1 MFNFIKTVNLSY
13 KKSKLILT
21 NNYDSKLAFYLFL
34 TLIGGI
40 LEMFSIGM
48 LLPILFILLDFNDNF
63 FLSQIFNNFFSYL
76 NLFSKKEQLLA
87 SVFFLSLGYLIK
99 NLLLSYVYWFQGNIT
114 TAILIYL
121 QNSFFSN
128 YLNKSVLYH
137 SKKNSSELIRNTMS
151 ETTQFTKGFIFYFLN
166 LILDSTIIFCLLVV
180 IFITDFKASMTITIF
195 FVLIILIFSGKFRK
209 YLKNMGI
216 QRMEYEKFR
225 LKYFQESI
233 GSIREIKILGK
244 VNYLVKQFSKYNI
257 LTNKII
263 RNSGLITILPRL
275 TIETLFVFLISLIMI
290 YFLFLDY
297 NFQKITLILGMLGA
311 SAFRIMSIIT
321 RLINSINLIQYS
333 KPSLDTLYE
342 YFKDFSHDIET
353 EDSGMADNNFQ
364 FNKNIILDNVHFY
377 YSDKDIFKFLN
388 LNLVIKKGEKV
399 GIIGKSGSGKSTLI
413 DLILGLIE
421 PKSGNIKIDN
431 FDLKANKRL
440 WNKMIGYVPQ
450 EIFLAD
456 GTVLQNIGLGFE
468 NKDLDIN
475 KILELIKICNLEKT
489 IAGFSNGINTIVGE
503 RGSRISGGQKQRI
516 GLARSLYRN
525 PSFLILDEATSAID
539 KDNEFEILSKI
550 FEDKNKTIL
559 MITHRKD
566 ALKFCNKIIKIENG
580 KILQIN
586 QQI

>member
-1 MFNFIKTVNLSY
+1 MFNYIKTVKLSY

-48 LLPILFILLDFNDNF
+48 LLPILLILLDFNDNL
-63 FLSQIFNNFFSYL
+63 FLSKIFNNFFSYL
-76 NLFSKKEQLLA
+76 NFFSKKEQLLA
-87 SVFFLSLGYLIK
+87 SVFFLSLGYLTK
-99 NLLLSYVYWFQGNIT
+99 NLLLSYIYWFQNNIT
-114 TAILIYL
+114 AKILIYL

-137 SKKNSSELIRNTMS
+137 SEKNSSELIRNTMS
-151 ETTQFTKGFIFYFLN
+151 ETTQFTRGFIFNFLN
-166 LILDSTIIFCLLVV
+166 LILDSVILFSLLIVVFII
-180 IFITDFKASMTITIF
+180 DFKTSMIITIF
-195 FVLIILIFSGKFRK
+195 FALIILILSGKFRK
-209 YLKNMGI
+209 YLKNMGTLRI
-216 QRMEYEKFR
+216 KNEQFR

-244 VNYLVKQFSKYNI
+244 TNYLVEQFSKYNN

-263 RNSGLITILPRL
+263 RNSGLLSILPRL
-275 TIETLFVFLISLIMI
+275 VLEILLIFLISLIMI
-290 YFLFLDY
+290 YLLFLDY

-311 SAFRIMSIIT
+311 SGLKIMTVMT
-321 RLINSINLIQYS
+321 RLINSLNLIQYS
-333 KPSLDTLYE
+333 KPSLDSLYE
-342 YFKDFSHDIET
+342 YFKDFSYGLEIQDLGIIN
-353 EDSGMADNNFQ
+353 NNFQ
-364 FNKNIILDNVHFY
+364 FNQNIILDNVYFY
-377 YSDKDIFKFLN
+377 YSDKDTFKFLN
-388 LNLVIKKGEKV
+388 LNLVIKKGDRV

-421 PKSGNIKIDN
+421 PKSGKIRIDN
-431 FDLKANKRL
+431 FDLKANRRS
-440 WNKMIGYVPQ
+440 WNKMTGYVPQ
-450 EIFLAD
+450 EIFLTD
-456 GTVLQNIGLGFE
+456 DTILQNIGLGFE

-475 KILELIKICNLEKT
+475 KIFELIKICNLEKT
-489 IAGFSNGINTIVGE
+489 IAGFSNGINTMVGE

-539 KDNEFEILSKI
+539 KDNELEILSKI

-566 ALKFCNKIIKIENG
+566 ALKFCNRIIKIENG
-580 KILQIN
+580 KIFEIN
-586 QQI
+586 QKI

>member
-1 MFNFIKTVNLSY
+1 MTI
-13 KKSKLILT
+13 
-21 NNYDSKLAFYLFL
+21 A
-34 TLIGGI
+34 
-40 LEMFSIGM
+40 
-48 LLPILFILLDFNDNF
+48 
-63 FLSQIFNNFFSYL
+63 
-76 NLFSKKEQLLA
+76 
-87 SVFFLSLGYLIK
+87 VFFL
-99 NLLLSYVYWFQGNIT
+99 
-114 TAILIYL
+114 
-121 QNSFFSN
+121 
-128 YLNKSVLYH
+128 
-137 SKKNSSELIRNTMS
+137 
-151 ETTQFTKGFIFYFLN
+151 
-166 LILDSTIIFCLLVV
+166 
-180 IFITDFKASMTITIF
+180 
-195 FVLIILIFSGKFRK
+195 LIILIFSGKFRK
-209 YLKNMGI
+209 YLKNMGM
-216 QRMEYEKFR
+216 QRIENEKFR

-342 YFKDFSHDIET
+342 YFKDFSDDIET

-364 FNKNIILDNVHFY
+364 FNKNIILDDVHFY
-377 YSDKDIFKFLN
+377 YSDKDTFKFLN
-388 LNLVIKKGEKV
+388 LNLVIRKGERV

-413 DLILGLIE
+413 DIILGLIE

-431 FDLKANKRL
+431 FDLKANRRL

-456 GTVLQNIGLGFE
+456 GTILQNIGLGFE

-503 RGSRISGGQKQRI
+503 RGARISGGQKQRI

-550 FEDKNKTIL
+550 FDDKNKTIL

-566 ALKFCNKIIKIENG
+566 ALKFCNRIIKIENG
-580 KILQIN
+580 KIFEIN
-586 QQI
+586 QKV